1 MWTKALHLNG
11 GRIRAKIPW
20 PCVGAVRVPIATK
33 LVLGFLFIIFL
44 TSLIFSVVGV
54 RIIGDR
60 VVAEAQE
67 KVRTDLNS
75 AREIYLNHLAH
86 IQDEVRFVADRTFV
100 RDGSAFSSRAKLL
113 EKLAPIG
120 AREKLDVLTIT
131 GPSGVV
137 LLRTTNPDL
146 AGDDQSADPLVRE
159 VLRRKEPVSATLVVR
174 AEELR
179 RESPGLAQ
187 RAYFR
192 FIPTPRAKARPEQEE
207 TSGLMLKAAAPI
219 FDFANNFIGV
229 TYGGV
234 LLNRNFEIVDKIK
247 QTVFQGLKYE
257 GKDIG
262 TATIFL
268 DDLRISTNVENEDGS
283 RAIGTR
289 VAEDV
294 YDQVVKQGQPWIGRA
309 YVVNHWY
316 ITAYEPIRDLSQ
328 GIVGIL
334 YVGILEQKYLDI
346 RRRAVGV
353 FLAITLLGALV
364 ALALSY
370 FFARN
375 ISVSVNKLVTASR
388 EVAHGNLDAQV
399 EIRSKDELHELAD
412 TFNFMASALKRR
424 DEQLKEFAT
433 RKIMESERL
442 ALIGQLAAGVAHEIN
457 NPLQGIVTY
466 SHLLLEGMPEPG
478 RHREAVQKIVTQA
491 DRCRDIIR
499 GLLDFSRQ
507 RKPDKRLFDV
517 NVVLQECVSLVAN
530 QALFHNIEIVQNLA
544 EPLPRLLMDPSQI
557 QQVFMNLIINAA
569 EAMNGAGRLTLR
581 TRFDP
586 CAQVVEAQFTD
597 TGHGIRLEDKER
609 IFDPFFTTKE
619 VGHGTG
625 LGLAISYGII
635 KEHNGMVT
643 VESEAGRGATFTVR
657 LPVTNEEGA

>member
-316 ITAYEPIRDLSQ
+316 ITA
-328 GIVGIL
+328 
-334 YVGILEQKYLDI
+334 
-346 RRRAVGV
+346 
-353 FLAITLLGALV
+353 
-364 ALALSY
+364 
-370 FFARN
+370 
-375 ISVSVNKLVTASR
+375 
-388 EVAHGNLDAQV
+388 
-399 EIRSKDELHELAD
+399 
-412 TFNFMASALKRR
+412 
-424 DEQLKEFAT
+424 
-433 RKIMESERL
+433 
-442 ALIGQLAAGVAHEIN
+442 
-457 NPLQGIVTY
+457 
-466 SHLLLEGMPEPG
+466 
-478 RHREAVQKIVTQA
+478 
-491 DRCRDIIR
+491 
-499 GLLDFSRQ
+499 
-507 RKPDKRLFDV
+507 
-517 NVVLQECVSLVAN
+517 
-530 QALFHNIEIVQNLA
+530 
-544 EPLPRLLMDPSQI
+544 
-557 QQVFMNLIINAA
+557 
-569 EAMNGAGRLTLR
+569 
-581 TRFDP
+581 
-586 CAQVVEAQFTD
+586 
-597 TGHGIRLEDKER
+597 
-609 IFDPFFTTKE
+609 
-619 VGHGTG
+619 
-625 LGLAISYGII
+625 
-635 KEHNGMVT
+635 
-643 VESEAGRGATFTVR
+643 
-657 LPVTNEEGA
+657 